1 MNVGSSPIRQADPA
15 PAVALGLRANWRQ
28 FWLLVLVNAFV
39 GAMVGMER
47 TVLPLLAQA
56 EFGLASK
63 SAVLSFIGLIHA
75 PEVGWAASP
84 SVALGYLMFGI
95 VCVAYSFLPGAKDPV
110 EIDESDVVAGH

>member
-15 PAVALGLRANWRQ
+15 AAAAVALGLRANWRQ

-56 EFGLASK
+56 
-63 SAVLSFIGLIHA
+63 
-75 PEVGWAASP
+75 
-84 SVALGYLMFGI
+84 
-95 VCVAYSFLPGAKDPV
+95 
-110 EIDESDVVAGH
+110 